1 MTPLL
6 DMRLKCLSRELFPLT
21 PPALRPIF
29 RFTASS
35 GIVAYSF
42 GKDGVD
48 WTDYLDPLTSIVLS
62 MFIVYCAL
70 PVVKVT

>member
-1 MTPLL
+1 MP
-6 DMRLKCLSRELFPLT
+6 RHLFSLT
-21 PPALRPIF
+21 PPPLRPNVYLI
-29 RFTASS
+29 TSS

-62 MFIVYCAL
+62 MFIVYCAV
-70 PVVKVT
+70 PVVKVTKRNVT